1 MKIFMDTANVDEIK
15 EFADQGI
22 VYGVTTNPSLVARSG
37 RTQADVIP
45 EICRLVPGP
54 VSAEVISQDCE
65 GMVREARELV
75 KIAANVVVKIPCI
88 TEGLKAIKILSAEGI
103 RTNCT
108 LIFSLAQ
115 AMLAARAGRYRG
127 RWLQTGGRHGEGVPH
142 LQPAHA
148 DHRRQHPQ
156 PCPCGPRHARRGG
169 HRHDPDEGPEG
180 TRPPRADRQGSGQIY
195 GRLSEQPAEITFC
208 PGKKTTKEPV
218 A

>member
-45 EICRLVPGP
+45 EICKLVPGP

-65 GMVREARELV
+65 GMVREAQELV
-75 KIAANVVVKIPCI
+75 KIADNVVVKIPCI

-103 RTNCT
+103 KTNCT

-115 AMLAARAGRYRG
+115 AMLAARAGATY
-127 RWLQTGGRHGEGVPH
+127 VSPF
-142 LQPAHA
+142 
-148 DHRRQHPQ
+148 
-156 PCPCGPRHARRGG
+156 
-169 HRHDPDEGPEG
+169 
-180 TRPPRADRQGSGQIY
+180 I
-195 GRLSEQPAEITFC
+195 GRLDDIGEDGCKLVEDMVKVFRTYNLPTQIIAASIRNRAHVDRVMLAGVDIATIPTKVLKELVHHDLTDKGLAKFMEDYQNSL
-208 PGKKTTKEPV
+208 KK
-218 A
+218 

>member
-45 EICRLVPGP
+45 EICKLVPGP

-75 KIAANVVVKIPCI
+75 KIADNVVVKIPCI

-103 RTNCT
+103 KTNCT

-115 AMLAARAGRYRG
+115 AMLAARAGATYVSPFIG
-127 RWLQTGGRHGEGVPH
+127 RLDDIGEDGCKLVEDMVKVFRTYNLPTQIIAASIRNRAHVDRVMLAGVDIATIPTKVLKELVPH
-142 LQPAHA
+142 ALTDKGLAKFMEDYQN
-148 DHRRQHPQ
+148 
-156 PCPCGPRHARRGG
+156 
-169 HRHDPDEGPEG
+169 
-180 TRPPRADRQGSGQIY
+180 S
-195 GRLSEQPAEITFC
+195 L
-208 PGKKTTKEPV
+208 KK
-218 A
+218 

>member
-45 EICRLVPGP
+45 EICKLVPGP

-75 KIAANVVVKIPCI
+75 KIADNVVVKIPCI

-103 RTNCT
+103 KTNCT

-115 AMLAARAGRYRG
+115 AMLAARAGATY
-127 RWLQTGGRHGEGVPH
+127 VSPF
-142 LQPAHA
+142 
-148 DHRRQHPQ
+148 
-156 PCPCGPRHARRGG
+156 
-169 HRHDPDEGPEG
+169 
-180 TRPPRADRQGSGQIY
+180 I
-195 GRLSEQPAEITFC
+195 GRLDDIGEDGCKLVEDMVKVFRTYNLPTQIIAASIRNRTHVDRVMLAGVDIATIPTKVLKELVHHDLTDKGLAKFMEDYQNSL
-208 PGKKTTKEPV
+208 KK
-218 A
+218 

>member
-1 MKIFMDTANVDEIK
+1 MDTANVDEIK

-115 AMLAARAGRYRG
+115 AMLAARAGATYVSPFIG
-127 RWLQTGGRHGEGVPH
+127 RLDDIGEDGCKLVEDMVKVFRTYNLPT
-142 LQPAHA
+142 QIIAA
-148 DHRRQHPQ
+148 SI
-156 PCPCGPRHARRGG
+156 RGG

>member
-1 MKIFMDTANVDEIK
+1 MKILMDTANVDEIK

-45 EICRLVPGP
+45 EICKLVPGP

-75 KIAANVVVKIPCI
+75 KIADNVVVKIPCI

-103 RTNCT
+103 KTNCT

-115 AMLAARAGRYRG
+115 AMLAARAGATY
-127 RWLQTGGRHGEGVPH
+127 VSPF
-142 LQPAHA
+142 
-148 DHRRQHPQ
+148 
-156 PCPCGPRHARRGG
+156 
-169 HRHDPDEGPEG
+169 
-180 TRPPRADRQGSGQIY
+180 I
-195 GRLSEQPAEITFC
+195 GRLDDIGEDGCKLVEDMVKVFRTYNLPTQIIAASIRNRAHVDRVMLAGVDIATIPTKVLKELVHHDLTDKGLAKFMEDYQNSL
-208 PGKKTTKEPV
+208 KK
-218 A
+218 